1 MIMCIDGDRSYMISG
16 LFGRGDKRVPGKEYA
31 EWHGCRAALL
41 YNGNPWTPSRYVVSG
56 SDREQCLAVAKHF
69 KLDWTTTMWE
79 GQYGPCYDISK
90 EEAEEASK
98 ILGGISTAGCWLR

>member
-1 MIMCIDGDRSYMISG
+1 MIMCIDGDKSYMLRG

-41 YNGNPWTPSRYVVSG
+41 YAGNPYTPSRYVVSG

-69 KLDWTTTMWE
+69 RLDWTRAMWE
-79 GQYGPCYDISK
+79 GQYGPCDISK
-90 EEAEEASK
+90 DEAEEAAK
-98 ILGGISTAGCWLR
+98 ILGGVSTAGCWLR